1 MKNITNINIKDL
13 EEGYNISLQGYTD
26 PQPVKNGYTQKKLTS
41 GKTRILS
48 INVTQNTV
56 LNIEKCS
63 ESEYLKLYKT
73 WKNGNTVIIKTEY
86 NKSFMGL
93 IVGQSLVLS
102 INEDLEGNN
111 FYFGTIQIDE

>member
-26 PQPVKNGYTQKKLTS
+26 PQPIKNGYTQKKLTS

-48 INVTQNTV
+48 INVTRNTV

-63 ESEYLKLYKT
+63 EAEYSKLLNT
-73 WKNGNTVIIKTEY
+73 WKNGNTVIINTEFNEKY
-86 NKSFMGL
+86 RGL
-93 IVGQSLVLS
+93 IVGQNLVLN
-102 INEDLEGNN
+102 IQEDLEGNS